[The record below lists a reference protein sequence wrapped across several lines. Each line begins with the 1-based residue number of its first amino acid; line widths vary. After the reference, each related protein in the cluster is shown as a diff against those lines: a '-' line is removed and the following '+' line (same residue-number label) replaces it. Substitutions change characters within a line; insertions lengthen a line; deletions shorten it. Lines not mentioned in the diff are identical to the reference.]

1 MDWLESMNRVAGYME
16 EHLTERVSY
25 GAMAR
30 MTGCSV
36 YEFSRIFSFMTGMSL
51 SEYIRRRRLSQAVFD
66 LQAGERVVDVGLKYG
81 YDSPTAF
88 ARAFRELHGVSPT
101 EARKPETRLKTYPP
115 ISFQFTIQ
123 GVSALEFRM
132 ERTEAFQIVGLVDGG
147 GGSPLTGTIW
157 TASLRWAPYGGALWP
172 SMTPG
177 CTTAAGRKTCTAR
190 RSGR

>member
-36 YEFSRIFSFMTGMSL
+36 YEFSRLFSFMTGMSL

-66 LQAGERVVDVGLKYG
+66 LQAGDRVVDVGLKYG

-88 ARAFRELHGVSPT
+88 ARKNSA
-101 EARKPETRLKTYPP
+101 TR
-115 ISFQFTIQ
+115 
-123 GVSALEFRM
+123 AM
-132 ERTEAFQIVGLVDGG
+132 EMPMVTRAWNT
-147 GGSPLTGTIW
+147 PLTCPTK
-157 TASLRWAPYGGALWP
+157 AR
-172 SMTPG
+172 TPLP
-177 CTTAAGRKTCTAR
+177 
-190 RSGR
+190 